1 MLQKQEISTGLMDHL
16 ACMKA
21 YFISNMFVV
30 FRYRLAAGTSE
41 KIQLS
46 SLIAAFQVARDMV
59 TPDS

>member
-1 MLQKQEISTGLMDHL
+1 MERGLGRELKQT
-16 ACMKA
+16 CC
-21 YFISNMFVV
+21 VP
-30 FRYRLAAGTSE
+30 RYRLAAGTSE

>member
-1 MLQKQEISTGLMDHL
+1 MDLL
-16 ACMKA
+16 ACMQT
-21 YFISNMFVV
+21 YFISNIFVV

>member
-1 MLQKQEISTGLMDHL
+1 
-16 ACMKA
+16 
-21 YFISNMFVV
+21 MFVV

>member
-1 MLQKQEISTGLMDHL
+1 MSSYSWRPRN
-16 ACMKA
+16 AMKKSKPTRNRL
-21 YFISNMFVV
+21 FTV

-46 SLIAAFQVARDMV
+46 SMIAAFQVARDMV